1 MIHRELRNNIVSAF
15 IFTNKKSCFIFTQ
28 IVSDNWYQLMN
39 LLIEMI
45 RKTWQ
50 TMKRLTPTTT
60 ANATT
65 TICFAAISAKIHA
78 ARRSV
83 ASTETVAREQPR
95 YHVTTYQRNICLL
108 TERYT
113 TSLSLSLAFHTKP
126 IKARNRRPSTIG
138 RFFEHNG
145 RDAGI
150 NALQLL
156 ALDLYCPRTCWSLVY
171 RHNASDCQ
179 LSHFNKSISDFLWE
193 MRLCSNWKWNNKLF
207 CLRSIFYTSCR
218 FFSTENKSRKHQ
230 RIVA

>member
-1 MIHRELRNNIVSAF
+1 
-15 IFTNKKSCFIFTQ
+15 
-28 IVSDNWYQLMN
+28 
-39 LLIEMI
+39 MI

-171 RHNASDCQ
+171 RHNASNCQ
-179 LSHFNKSISDFLWE
+179 LSQTSTNLFQIFCEKCVYVLTGNGIINFFVYVPFSILPD
-193 MRLCSNWKWNNKLF
+193 
-207 CLRSIFYTSCR
+207 R